1 MQTNNESEKDRL
13 DKGRFIFKASMRT

>member
-13 DKGRFIFKASMRT
+13 DKGRFIFKAFIRT